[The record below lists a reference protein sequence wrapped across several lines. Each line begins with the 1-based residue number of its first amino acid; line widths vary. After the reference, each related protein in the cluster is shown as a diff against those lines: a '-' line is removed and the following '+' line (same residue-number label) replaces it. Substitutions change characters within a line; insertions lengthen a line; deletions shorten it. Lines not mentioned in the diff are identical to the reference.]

1 MKADL
6 VIKNGWVVT
15 PQDTFRGGVA
25 IAQEKF
31 VALGTD
37 DSLPDGKEVID
48 ARGRHILP
56 GLIDAHVHF
65 RDPGMTY
72 KEDFST
78 GSTAAVCGGITTVV
92 DMPNVIPPTADA
104 EQVGVKQRLAE
115 EKSLADFG
123 VLGVVVQTNADHIL
137 PMAAAG
143 VIGYKIFFGETIGN
157 LPFPDDGMCLE
168 AFSNITKSKL
178 PLGIHA
184 ENRQIQ
190 HYWTNKLKAEGK
202 NDPVSWEQSR
212 PYLCEAES
220 VAHALFFAEAL
231 GTKLHIFHMS
241 TKQAAQMVKDA
252 KARGLRV
259 TAETGPHYL
268 LREPNDMAKVG
279 SLLKMNPPVRT
290 KDHAEVLWDG
300 LIKGYVDM
308 IATDHSPHTLE
319 EKGSDINGKLLK
331 PAIWDCISGF
341 CGVETGVPLILT
353 EVNKG
358 RMSLNQYVKVACENP
373 ARVWQI
379 YPKKGAIRLGSDG
392 DVTIVD
398 MDKEVTI
405 DAAKLHSKNKPTPWN
420 GWKVKGVPVCTI
432 VRGHVQMR
440 DGEPVGKPIGRMQKP
455 ILDS

>member
-15 PQDTFRGGVA
+15 PQDTLRGGVA
-25 IAQEKF
+25 ISGEKF
-31 VALGTD
+31 VAIGTD

-48 ARGRHILP
+48 AKGRHILP

-65 RDPGMTY
+65 RDPGMTH

-78 GSTAAVCGGITTVV
+78 GSTAAVCGGITTVL

-104 EQVGVKQRLAE
+104 EQVRVKERLAE
-115 EKSLADFG
+115 GKSLVDFG

-137 PMAAAG
+137 PMAQAG
-143 VIGYKIFFGETIGN
+143 AIGYKIFFGETIGN
-157 LPFPDDGMCLE
+157 LPFPDDGMCIE
-168 AFSNITKSKL
+168 AFSNITRSKL

-202 NDPVSWEQSR
+202 NDPVCWEQSR

-358 RMSLNQYVKVACENP
+358 RMSLNQYVKVASENP

-379 YPKKGAIRLGSDG
+379 YPRKGAIRLGSDG

-398 MDKEVTI
+398 MDKEATV
-405 DAAKLHSKNKPTPWN
+405 DATKLHSKNKPTPWN
-420 GWKVKGVPVCTI
+420 GWKVKGVPVATI

>member
-15 PQDTFRGGVA
+15 PDEMFEGGLA
-25 IAQEKF
+25 ISNEKIT
-31 VALGTD
+31 AIGTD
-37 DSLPDGKEVID
+37 DSLPDAKEVID
-48 ARGRHILP
+48 AKGKHILP

-65 RDPGMTY
+65 REPGMTY
-72 KEDFST
+72 KEDFGS

-92 DMPNVIPPTADA
+92 DMPNVIPPTADPETVA
-104 EQVGVKQRLAE
+104 EKQRLAE
-115 EKSLADFG
+115 SKSLTDFG
-123 VLGVVVQTNADHIL
+123 LLGVVVQTNVDQIL

-157 LPFPDDGMCLE
+157 LPFPDDGMCQE
-168 AFSNITKSKL
+168 AFANIAKSGL

-184 ENRQIQ
+184 ENRQIM

-202 NDPVSWEQSR
+202 TEPIYWESSR
-212 PYLCEAES
+212 PDLCEVES
-220 VAHALFFAEAL
+220 VSHALFFAEL
-231 GTKLHIFHMS
+231 FKTKLHVFHMS
-241 TKQAAQMVKDA
+241 SKQAAHIVRDA

-268 LREPNDMAKVG
+268 LREPKDMAQWG
-279 SLLKMNPPVRT
+279 SLLKMNPPVRSR
-290 KDHAEVLWDG
+290 DHGETLWDG
-300 LIKGYVDM
+300 LLNGYVDM
-308 IATDHSPHTLE
+308 IATDHSPHTME
-319 EKGSDINGKLLK
+319 EKGADMTGKLTK

-341 CGVETGVPLILT
+341 CGVETGVPLILN

-358 RMSLNQYVKVACENP
+358 RLTLQQYVKVASENP
-373 ARVWQI
+373 AKVWQF

-398 MDKEVTI
+398 MDKEATL
-405 DAAKLHSKNKPTPWN
+405 DANKLHSKNKPTPWH
-420 GWKVKGVPVCTI
+420 GWKVKGMPVATI

-440 DGEPVGKPIGRMQKP
+440 DGEPVGKPIGRMLKP
-455 ILDS
+455 ILD